1 MRYRTT
7 IGFLLATLLAVS
19 ACSSETPTSG
29 GDDDG
34 GGGNGAT
41 GFEEVMQE
49 IDGLSGQER
58 TDALVEMAAEEGQL
72 NLYTSMTSD
81 LADEV
86 ASAFDDAYGIEPSV
100 YRADSETVL
109 TRLVEEADAG
119 FPGSDIAETNGTELA
134 ALSQEGV
141 LVDLETDTVEG
152 LVEDSVYEGWIAD
165 RFNKFVISWNT
176 DSVAAS
182 EAPRNWEDLA
192 DPKWD
197 DQLALEPS
205 DVDWFKTLWEY
216 WLDEGRSEQEIEAT
230 FRDMADGALFTKG
243 HTVMGELLSAG
254 EFQVAASNYSYI
266 VENAK
271 QDGAPVEW
279 QPPTEP
285 IISRPNG
292 IGLVKGA
299 QNPATAILFME
310 WMLTDGQEILVDFNL
325 DPAREDL
332 ATAPGTDEVFV
343 DLESFIAEQEEW
355 TNRYEELATLGEAV
369 EE

>member
-1 MRYRTT
+1 MKARV
-7 IGFLLATLLAVS
+7 LAVPLAVILIAA
-19 ACSSETPTSG
+19 ACSSSTPTSG
-29 GDDDG
+29 GDEEG
-34 GGGNGAT
+34 GGRSDDRT
-41 GFEEVMQE
+41 GFEEVFAE
-49 IDGLSGQER
+49 IEGLTGEER
-58 TDALVEMAAEEGQL
+58 TDALVAMAEEEGQL
-72 NLYTSMTSD
+72 NLYTSMTAD

-109 TRLVEEADAG
+109 TRLIEEADAG
-119 FPGSDIAETNGTELA
+119 FPGSDIVETNGTELA
-134 ALSQEGV
+134 ALSQEGI
-141 LVDLETDTVEG
+141 LVDLETPTTDG
-152 LVEDSVYEGWIAD
+152 LVENTIYDGWVSD

-176 DSVAAS
+176 DAVSNS
-182 EAPRNWEDLA
+182 DTPTTWEDLA
-192 DPKWD
+192 DPQWNN
-197 DQLALEPS
+197 QLALEPS

-216 WLDEGRSEQEIEAT
+216 WIDSGKSEQEVQQL

-266 VENAK
+266 VQNAK
-271 QDGAPVEW
+271 DDGAPVEW
-279 QPPTEP
+279 QPPVEP

-299 QNPATAILFME
+299 EHPATAILFME

-325 DPAREDL
+325 DPARKDL
-332 ATAPGTDEVFV
+332 ATAPGTEEVLVNLDEY
-343 DLESFIAEQEEW
+343 IASQEDW
-355 TNRYEELATLGEAV
+355 TARYEELVSLGRVV